1 VAFVKTNRTQA
12 DPNRREAEV
21 NVELTPVTL
30 EDKYVLQSG
39 RIYLSGIQALV
50 RLPMLQRERDRA
62 LGLNTAGFISGYRGS
77 PLGGYDTALW
87 QAEKFLKQH
96 DIRFEPGLNEDIA
109 ATAVWG
115 SQQVG
120 LFPGST
126 VDGVFGIWYG
136 KGPGVDR
143 SVDVLRHAN
152 LAGTSRHGGVLAIAG
167 DDHGAQS
174 STTAHQSEQVFEA
187 AMMPILNPSTVQEY
201 LDLGLLGFALS
212 RYCGCWIAFKALS
225 ETVDTSASVHI
236 DPQRVDI
243 AMPQDFEMPP
253 GGLHIRWP
261 AGAMD
266 WALDQERRL
275 HGAKVAAVRAFA
287 RANGIDRM
295 VIEARQPRLGIIST
309 GKAYL
314 DVRQAL
320 RELGIDDAFASAL
333 GIRVYKVALAWPLE
347 GAGVERFSEGLTEI
361 LVVEEKRGFL
371 EHQLVHLLFN
381 ADAARRPRVVGK
393 ADERGA
399 PLLPSTGELTP
410 TMVARAIMMRLNL
423 LGETNPQLDERLARL
438 ESFEQ
443 RTMETPPPA
452 MRRTPFFCSGC
463 PHNTSTRLPEGS
475 RAMAG
480 IGCHSMAM
488 FMPMRHTSTL
498 SQMGGEGANWIGQA
512 PFTTEKHVFQNLGD
526 GTYSHSGLTAI
537 RAAAAAGVNITYKIL
552 YNDAVAM
559 TGGQPVE
566 GRLSVPQIV
575 HQVLW
580 EGARSVVVVTD
591 EPGKYRVGG
600 ELPKAVDI
608 RHRDDLDAVQREL
621 RDTPGLT
628 VLVYDQTCAAEKRR
642 RRKRGLSPEP
652 AQRVFINDAVCE
664 GCGDCSE
671 QSNCIS
677 IQPIETEYGRKRQID
692 QSSCNKDFSCLKGF
706 CPSFVTVHG
715 GTLRKLHDPAI
726 VAGEELAQLPLP
738 PLTPLDRPY
747 GMVIAGIGG
756 SGVITLGA
764 LLGMAAHLEGK
775 GCTVLDCT
783 GLSQKNGAVMSHVR
797 LARASEDLHAV
808 RVAAGGAGLLLGCDL
823 VVAVSREALACV
835 ETGVT
840 KAVVNSHVAPT
851 AAFVMDPDVDLGAA
865 AMHRALRTAVGNA
878 GIEFVD
884 GTGLTTAL
892 LGDGIGTTLFMLG
905 HAFQKGLVPLSLAA
919 IERAIEINGVAAEA
933 NRRAFAWGRFTA
945 HDRSRAEALLHPS
958 MHVRQ
963 QEPQNLNAND
973 PNAKDWNANDL
984 SSLVADRAAFL
995 TDYQNAAYARRYRDA
1010 VTGIAAAETV
1020 RAPGRTALAEA
1031 VARNLFKLMAYKDE
1045 YEVARLYTDGTFLQI
1060 LQQQFEGDLRLEF
1073 HLAPPVLAR
1082 RDPITGQ
1089 PQKHAFGP
1097 WVFKLFKVLARL
1109 RRLRGTPFD
1118 VFGRTRERRQ
1128 ERALIAQYEANLR
1141 EIAAALTLENH
1152 ALAVEIASLSEE
1164 MRGFGHVKA
1173 RNVEKAKAR
1182 EAYLLALLRDA
1193 GRPAAAA

>member
-1 VAFVKTNRTQA
+1 
-12 DPNRREAEV
+12 V
-21 NVELTPVTL
+21 NVELTPVKL
-30 EDKYVLQSG
+30 EDKYVLRSG

-62 LGLNTAGFISGYRGS
+62 AGLNTAGFISGYRGS

-87 QAEKFLKQH
+87 QAEKFLKKH
-96 DIRFEPGLNEDIA
+96 DIRFEPGLNEDLA

-152 LAGTSRHGGVLAIAG
+152 LAGTSRHGGVLAVAG

-212 RYCGCWIAFKALS
+212 RYCGCWVAFKALS
-225 ETVDTSASVHI
+225 ETVDSSASVHV
-236 DPQRVDI
+236 DPQRVSI
-243 AMPQDFEMPP
+243 ATPQGFEMPP

-261 AGAMD
+261 VGAMD
-266 WALDQERRL
+266 WALDQEHRL
-275 HGAKVAAVRAFA
+275 HGAKMAAVGAFA
-287 RANGIDRM
+287 RANGIDRT
-295 VIEARQPRLGIIST
+295 VIDPREPRLGIIST

-320 RELGIDDAFASAL
+320 CELGIDDATASAF
-333 GIRVYKVALAWPLE
+333 GIRLYKVALTWPLE
-347 GAGVERFSEGLTEI
+347 GAGVERFSEGLKEI
-361 LVVEEKRGFL
+361 LVVEEKRGFI

-381 ADAARRPRVVGK
+381 ADASRRPRVVGK
-393 ADERGA
+393 ADESGA

-410 TMVARAIMMRLNL
+410 TMVARAIMMRLNR
-423 LGETNPQLDERLARL
+423 LGEVNPQLEQRLARL

-443 RTMETPPPA
+443 RLMQTPPPQ

-498 SQMGGEGANWIGQA
+498 SQMGGEGANWIGQS

-566 GRLSVPQIV
+566 GKLSVPQIV
-575 HQVLW
+575 HQVLC
-580 EGARSVVVVTD
+580 EGAKRVVVVSE
-591 EPGKYRVGG
+591 EPGKYRASGD
-600 ELPKAVDI
+600 LPRAVDT
-608 RHRDDLDAVQREL
+608 RHRDELDAVQREL

-642 RRKRGLSPEP
+642 RRKRGFYPDP
-652 AQRVFINDAVCE
+652 ARRVFINDAVCE

-726 VAGEELAQLPLP
+726 VASEELAGLPLP
-738 PLTPLDRPY
+738 PPRLLDRPY
-747 GMVIAGIGG
+747 GIVIAGIGG

-797 LARASEDLHAV
+797 LAKVSEDLHAV
-808 RVAAGGAGLLLGCDL
+808 RVAAGSAGLLLGFDL
-823 VVAVSREALACV
+823 VVAASPESLRCV

-840 KAVVNSHVAPT
+840 KAIVNSHVAPT
-851 AAFVMDPDVDLGAA
+851 AAFVMDPDVDFGVAA
-865 AMHRALRTAVGNA
+865 IQRALRTAVGNA

-892 LGDGIGTTLFMLG
+892 LGDAIGTMLFMLG
-905 HAFQKGLVPLSLAA
+905 YAFQKGLVPLSLAA
-919 IERAIEINGVAAEA
+919 IERAIEINGVAADS

-945 HDRSRAEALLHPS
+945 HDRSRAEALLHPAI
-958 MHVRQ
+958 HGKQ
-963 QEPQNLNAND
+963 HEPQDLH
-973 PNAKDWNANDL
+973 PKDLTA
-984 SSLVADRAAFL
+984 LVARRAAFL
-995 TDYQNAAYARRYRDA
+995 TDYQDAAYARRYRDA
-1010 VTGIAAAETV
+1010 VAGIAAAESA
-1020 RAPGRTALAEA
+1020 RAPGRMELAAA
-1031 VARNLFKLMAYKDE
+1031 VAQNLFKLMAYKDE
-1045 YEVARLYTDGTFLQI
+1045 YEVARLYTDGTFLEK
-1060 LQQQFEGDLRLEF
+1060 LQQQFEGELRLEF
-1073 HLAPPVLAR
+1073 HLAPPVLAP
-1082 RDPITGQ
+1082 RDPITGL
-1089 PQKHAFGP
+1089 PQKRAYGP

-1128 ERALIAQYEANLR
+1128 ERAFIAQYEANLR

-1152 ALAVEIASLSEE
+1152 THAVEIAGLPEQ
-1164 MRGFGHVKA
+1164 MRGFGHIKA

-1182 EAYLLALLRDA
+1182 EAQLLALLRDA
-1193 GRPAAAA
+1193 RRPAAAA